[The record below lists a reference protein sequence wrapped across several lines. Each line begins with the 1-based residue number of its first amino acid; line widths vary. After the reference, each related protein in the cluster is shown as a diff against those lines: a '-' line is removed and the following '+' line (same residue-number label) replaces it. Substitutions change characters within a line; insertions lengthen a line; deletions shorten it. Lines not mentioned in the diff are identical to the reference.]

1 MDRLM
6 GQLTT
11 GCSGRRYAPPLNRN
25 VSHTVARKTLMI
37 EIREEEPRDKESVRR
52 VNLAAFRDVSE
63 AAVVEKLRAACDDYL
78 AFVAVEDEKV
88 VGHILFTPA
97 TFDGHGVI
105 GMGLAPMAVLPTHQ
119 RTGIGSR
126 LVRHGLE
133 HVRQSGCP
141 FVIVLGHP
149 EYYPRFGFERA
160 SKYQLR
166 SQWEGIPDEAFMVVV
181 YDRAALPKAGG
192 VARYRDEFD
201 EAM

>member
-1 MDRLM
+1 M
-6 GQLTT
+6 
-11 GCSGRRYAPPLNRN
+11 S
-25 VSHTVARKTLMI
+25 
-37 EIREEEPRDKESVRR
+37 EIREEQPGDRESVRQ
-52 VNLAAFRDVSE
+52 VNLAAFDDVSE
-63 AAVVEKLRAACDDYL
+63 ARVVDKLRAACDDYL

-88 VGHILFTPA
+88 VGHILFTPV
-97 TFDGHGVI
+97 TLDGHSVT
-105 GMGLAPMAVLPTHQ
+105 GMGLAPMAVLPAHQ
-119 RTGIGSR
+119 RAGIGSR

-133 HVRQSGCP
+133 HLRQSGCP

-166 SQWEGIPDEAFMVVV
+166 SQWEGVPDDAFMV
-181 YDRAALPKAGG
+181 AALEEDALPEAGG